1 MKKHRYKNEACFI
14 RLSAFHRKR
23 WVRGLMGV
31 LFSLLAA
38 LTVIILAFMVM
49 FYTPFFPHMRTQYI
63 LMTINTSNP
72 WLATS
77 FFSKA
82 TINAV
87 LNDNRVESPDGETDP
102 DLIQIVARTTV
113 PSTTT
118 TAGSGTTGS
127 ASGTS
132 STAST
137 AATTTSP
144 PVTQA
149 TTTVPPLP
157 AGSVQVIYDQG
168 GIVIHQIQGD
178 SYVARMVQVADPSR
192 VKLELSHRFLS
203 FGEKLA
209 HLCQRTKAIVGINAG
224 GFDDPKGSGN
234 GGTPTYLCVKDY
246 KIVYTDGAKKH
257 RVIGLN
263 EDNILVLGEFTNEE
277 IIEKRIRDAVSFGPF
292 LIVNGKPAR
301 TYGAAGG
308 KDPRAAIG
316 QKADGTILLLTID
329 GRQPG
334 MEGGNM
340 RTIID
345 LMQQYDAV
353 TAANLDGGSST
364 TMVLNG
370 KIINKPCSLYGPRY
384 LPNAWIVQ

>member
-1 MKKHRYKNEACFI
+1 MKKHRYKNESCFI
-14 RLSAFHRKR
+14 RPSAFHRKR
-23 WVRGLMGV
+23 WVRAAMGV
-31 LFSLLAA
+31 LFSLLTA
-38 LTVIILAFMVM
+38 LTVVILAFMLM

-82 TINAV
+82 TIDQV
-87 LNDNRVESPDGETDP
+87 LNDNRVESPNEETDP
-102 DLIQIVARTTV
+102 DLVQIVTRTTV
-113 PSTTT
+113 PSAIT
-118 TAGSGTTGS
+118 TTGS
-127 ASGTS
+127 NSTTSTSGTS
-132 STAST
+132 STTSI
-137 AATTTSP
+137 AATSSTSASATQTT
-144 PVTQA
+144 A
-149 TTTVPPLP
+149 PPLP
-157 AGSVQVIYDQG
+157 AGSVQVVYEQD

-224 GFDDPKGSGN
+224 GFNDPKGSGN

-246 KIVYTDGAKKH
+246 KIVYTDGAAKH

-292 LIVNGKPAR
+292 LIVNGKPAK